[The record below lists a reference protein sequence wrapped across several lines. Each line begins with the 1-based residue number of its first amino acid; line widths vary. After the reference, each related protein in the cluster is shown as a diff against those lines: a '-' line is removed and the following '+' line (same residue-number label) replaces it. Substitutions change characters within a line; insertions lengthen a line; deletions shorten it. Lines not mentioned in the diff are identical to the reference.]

1 MPSYWEVQRVP
12 SAAGDVLEDMQTY
25 VSQPSLPGRLPAVIV
40 CQEGFGVTRHIQGV
54 ADRFAAEGYFA
65 VAPALFHREGVSE
78 AVPGTNPAYG
88 FDEMDAVMRA
98 MGNLRDD
105 NVILDINTTIRWLQN
120 HPRVQGDR
128 IGITGFCMGGR
139 VTYLAA
145 TACPGLAAAS
155 VYYGGSILGT
165 WGAGPSPLDRRRRH
179 PVPHN
184 GQLRRPG
191 PEPHASGRGHHRGR
205 VDETGQEPTTSRCT
219 LEQVHGFNCDERDSW
234 HEASARDAW
243 TRTLSWFQKYL
254 APVAASA

>member
-1 MPSYWEVQRVP
+1 MPSYWEVQKVP
-12 SAAGDVLEDMQTY
+12 SAGGDVLEDMQTY
-25 VSQPSLPGRLPAVIV
+25 VSQPSPPGRAPAVIV

-54 ADRFAAEGYFA
+54 ADRYAAKGYFA

-165 WGAGPSPLDRRRRH
+165 WGAGPSALDRSAGIQC
-179 PVPHN
+179 PIMGN
-184 GQLRRPG
+184 FGDQ
-191 PEPHASGRGHHRGR
+191 
-205 VDETGQEPTTSRCT
+205 DQNPTPADVATIEAELTRLGKT
-219 LEQVHGFNCDERDSW
+219 YDFKMYAGAGHGFNCDERDSW

-243 TRTLSWFQKYL
+243 TRTLSWFQKCL